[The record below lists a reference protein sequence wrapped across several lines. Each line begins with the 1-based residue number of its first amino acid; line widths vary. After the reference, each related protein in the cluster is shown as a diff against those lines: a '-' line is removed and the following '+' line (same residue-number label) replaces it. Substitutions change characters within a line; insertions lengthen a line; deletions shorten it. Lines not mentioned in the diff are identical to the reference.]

1 MQASKTSSTPH
12 EDSTMTDTD
21 PRMPTILRRP
31 QVERRSAG
39 TRRTVNA
46 TREGTDAQPV

>member
-1 MQASKTSSTPH
+1 
-12 EDSTMTDTD
+12 MTDTD

-31 QVERRSAG
+31 QVEERRSAG
-39 TRRTVNA
+39 THRTVNA